1 MITLSGTRCNSKYYL
16 NYRQQYRYYS
26 SFRKYFIVF
35 SHLIFNKINQEL
47 ERNGSTSKVQRP
59 FDKKETKQTSRKF
72 QQKKSSLNSIKT
84 KQQIMLNYVTIFF
97 ATKNKNNEILYFLK
111 FTTFRILDR
120 SPFYIVK
127 VSSFIVVTVHT
138 VIRNQSFVTSIDNTS
153 KLFCC
158 AFVCQHSSRN
168 IDTLFNIRHSL
179 ENSFSMD
186 SAILFATK

>member
-1 MITLSGTRCNSKYYL
+1 
-16 NYRQQYRYYS
+16 
-26 SFRKYFIVF
+26 
-35 SHLIFNKINQEL
+35 
-47 ERNGSTSKVQRP
+47 
-59 FDKKETKQTSRKF
+59 
-72 QQKKSSLNSIKT
+72 
-84 KQQIMLNYVTIFF
+84 MLNYVTIFF

-138 VIRNQSFVTSIDNTS
+138 VITNQSFVTSIENTS

-168 IDTLFNIRHSL
+168 IDTLCNIRHSL

-186 SAILFATK
+186 FAILFATKWLQFLIDYTISMTVCNQVLLFLICKKFLVATYSFLGVNELLVGWHV